1 MKVVNKVDA
10 VVVGSGATGSHMAAR
25 LAEAGMEVLVLE
37 AGPERSL
44 SSLISSPIW
53 ARRLKWSGSP
63 VEESGDHPVGQVFNS
78 GYGVGGSAMHHFAV
92 WPRLHENDFSIRSD
106 HDIGLDWPINYDDL
120 RPWYDAVQSECGIS
134 GDAAGEIWRPDG
146 DDYPMPPVPVF
157 AQGSAIAEGFHKL
170 GMQTSALPLAVTS
183 REYDGRQPCIWDGWC
198 DAGCPIGALA
208 NPLTVHLPKAVA
220 AGATLQANSTAV
232 RILADKGRATGVE
245 VVDSEDPSRVRKIY
259 ADIVVLAAFTVQNAR
274 LLLASADDNHPAGL
288 GNDNDQVGRYLT
300 AHFAAPVF
308 GLFEQETAPHLG
320 ATGGQLLNQQ
330 HYDDK
335 AKFAGVG
342 AFGSYQWMIA
352 QAMKPTDLLGIAPS
366 RADLIGSEL
375 ESFMKHAVRH
385 FGMMT
390 GVVEDLPLAENRVSL
405 SQTRDRYGMPLAHAS
420 HTSDSRSL
428 ALFHAAIAEGKSVL
442 EAAGAT
448 EVWSGGPATM
458 HIMGGTIMG
467 DDPTESVTNSFGQVH
482 GLPNLV
488 ISGPSLFPTNG
499 GVNPTFTAH
508 ALAARSAERVIRT
521 AG

>member
-232 RILADKGRATGVE
+232 RILADKAGQPV
-245 VVDSEDPSRVRKIY
+245 SRLSIAKI
-259 ADIVVLAAFTVQNAR
+259 
-274 LLLASADDNHPAGL
+274 LL
-288 GNDNDQVGRYLT
+288 
-300 AHFAAPVF
+300 
-308 GLFEQETAPHLG
+308 
-320 ATGGQLLNQQ
+320 
-330 HYDDK
+330 
-335 AKFAGVG
+335 
-342 AFGSYQWMIA
+342 
-352 QAMKPTDLLGIAPS
+352 
-366 RADLIGSEL
+366 
-375 ESFMKHAVRH
+375 
-385 FGMMT
+385 
-390 GVVEDLPLAENRVSL
+390 VS
-405 SQTRDRYGMPLAHAS
+405 
-420 HTSDSRSL
+420 
-428 ALFHAAIAEGKSVL
+428 GKSMQIL
-442 EAAGAT
+442 SCSQPLRCRTQGCSWPPQMIT
-448 EVWSGGPATM
+448 TLQVWVTTM
-458 HIMGGTIMG
+458 IRLA
-467 DDPTESVTNSFGQVH
+467 VT
-482 GLPNLV
+482 
-488 ISGPSLFPTNG
+488 
-499 GVNPTFTAH
+499 
-508 ALAARSAERVIRT
+508 
-521 AG
+521 